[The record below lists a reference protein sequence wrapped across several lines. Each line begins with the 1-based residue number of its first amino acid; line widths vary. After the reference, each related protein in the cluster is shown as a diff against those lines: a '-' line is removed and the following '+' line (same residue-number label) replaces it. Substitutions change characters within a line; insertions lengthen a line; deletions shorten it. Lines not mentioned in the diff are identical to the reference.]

1 MPSVKING
9 ITYDFETL
17 SDELKNHLKYLAF
30 IDSEVERL
38 SLQLNVLK
46 ISREE
51 IGRQLDS
58 ALLRQELNQSQPG
71 GEASQNPL

>member
-17 SDELKNHLKYLAF
+17 SNELKNHLKYLAF

-38 SLQLNVLK
+38 NLQLNVLR

-58 ALLRQELNQSQPG
+58 ALLRQELNQSQPV
-71 GEASQNPL
+71 GEASQNSL

>member
-38 SLQLNVLK
+38 SLHLNVLK

-71 GEASQNPL
+71 SEPSQNLL